1 MTQSGRLEPMA
12 TAATA
17 NEYSRP
23 IEVCRE
29 RLLRGDKIGTRAN
42 DAGRQV
48 PNDIRQGEPH
58 EGTAGSAV
66 SGILCLVLRDS
77 AGFARH

>member
-1 MTQSGRLEPMA
+1 MMAAGLRA
-12 TAATA
+12 TAKAVEHPPEPKIDAPVLDPALVLTM
-17 NEYSRP
+17 P
-23 IEVCRE
+23 D
-29 RLLRGDKIGTRAN
+29 DKS
-42 DAGRQV
+42 